1 MFDFEATEK
10 KIIRLFALIHAIKA
24 SAENLDEGIADE
36 HKFSIIGLAEIAD
49 ALTDAVYQ
57 DVSEIETEGKP
68 KPLYK
73 LITSVLTHPETPNEL
88 YKTIEEGLSV
98 LSNKSDNK
106 ALDGFLASPEYIA
119 QVLEGAKN
127 NE

>member
-49 ALTDAVYQ
+49 GLTDAVYQ
-57 DVSEIETEGKP
+57 DISEIEIKGKP
-68 KPLYK
+68 QPLYK
-73 LITSVLTHPETPNEL
+73 LVSKVLTHPETPDEL
-88 YKTIEEGLSV
+88 YKAIDEGLSL
-98 LSNKSDNK
+98 LSDKSHSR
-106 ALDGFLASPEYIA
+106 ALDDFLESSEYVEKI
-119 QVLEGAKN
+119 LNDYKK
-127 NE
+127 